1 MQQSVRRILFFFL
14 TLSTLVVS
22 AQSTALPERPNPPR
36 LVTDFTMT
44 LSGEQQ
50 QLLEQKLRNYNDS
63 TSTQIAIVVVKDLGL
78 YEISDYA
85 IALGQ
90 KWGIGQ
96 KDKDNGLLILWS
108 TGNRK
113 IYIATGYGM
122 EEKVPDAIAKR
133 IVNQLIVPYFREARY
148 YEGLD
153 LATSEIAARL
163 SGTYQAEPIEEEGDG
178 LFFFFLIFVLLI
190 FVFIFLASKSRNN
203 RFNDRNRGGGMMSGG
218 GFYPPWI
225 ITHGGSG
232 PSGWGNSGGGWDS
245 GGGSD
250 FGGFGGGDFGGGG
263 AGGDY

>member
-1 MQQSVRRILFFFL
+1 
-14 TLSTLVVS
+14 LVLVAT

-44 LSGEQQ
+44 LSNDQQ
-50 QLLEQKLRNYNDS
+50 AMLEQKLRNYADS

-96 KDKDNGLLILWS
+96 KNKDNGLLILWS

-113 IYIATGYGM
+113 IFIATGYGM

-133 IVNQLIVPYFREARY
+133 IVNQVLIPYFKEARY

-163 SGTYQAEPIEEEGDG
+163 QGTYQAEPQDQSGDG
-178 LFFFFLIFVLLI
+178 SLLFFALVFFLFILL
-190 FVFIFLASKSRNN
+190 FIYIASKSRNN
-203 RFNDRNRGGGMMSGG
+203 RFNDRNRRGGMSNGG
-218 GFYPPWI
+218 GFFPPWI

-232 PSGWGNSGGGWDS
+232 PNGWGGSGWGNSGSDW